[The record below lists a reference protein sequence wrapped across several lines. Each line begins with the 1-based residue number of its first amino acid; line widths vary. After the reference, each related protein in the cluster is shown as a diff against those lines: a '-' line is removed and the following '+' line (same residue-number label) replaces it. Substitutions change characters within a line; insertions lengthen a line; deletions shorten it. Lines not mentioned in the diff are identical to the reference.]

1 MRWVLFVPLLILL
14 ALFALSNQ
22 QEVQIRLWPLDL
34 VWVST
39 LGIAALLIA
48 AAAFLAG
55 ALVVWGSTLPMRRR
69 AVRLDQAAR
78 LMEGELAAYKA
89 KEERAQREAAM
100 GRVADAAV
108 VPASTALVPL
118 ARR

>member
-22 QEVQIRLWPLDL
+22 QEVQIRLWPFDV
-34 VWVST
+34 VWVSA
-39 LGIAALLIA
+39 LGIAGLLIA
-48 AAAFLAG
+48 AVAFLAG
-55 ALVVWGSTLPMRRR
+55 ALVVWGATLPARRR
-69 AVRLDQAAR
+69 AGRLEQAAR

-100 GRVADAAV
+100 GRVPDAAV
-108 VPASTALVPL
+108 VPASTALAAP

>member
-1 MRWVLFVPLLILL
+1 MRWVLFVPLVILL

-22 QEVQIRLWPLDL
+22 QEVQIRLWPFDL

-39 LGIAALLIA
+39 LGTAALLIA

-55 ALVVWGSTLPMRRR
+55 ALVVWGATLPMRRR
-69 AVRLDQAAR
+69 AGRLEQAAR

-89 KEERAQREAAM
+89 HEERAQREAAM
-100 GRVADAAV
+100 GRVPEAAV
-108 VPASTALVPL
+108 VPASTALVAP